1 MNVSCV
7 LRLPLRYLALE
18 RLGVETSWTL
28 EGSSRVLMGVH
39 SVFLLARVES
49 LIHICDVLLDTY
61 SLCCTVIILAIDLSG

>member
-28 EGSSRVLMGVH
+28 EGSSRVLMGVN